1 MAKIRNKRNEKRV
14 KLYKKVRNVSSWGT
28 LGVLLF
34 LNVLFIVA
42 ALYIAGFNIQYFFET
57 KLAENYTELEHV
69 AKLYEAG
76 RENEAFLKYIESGSI
91 EFIVRDKSGNVIY
104 QKGENTCAE
113 KGGLIGYEN
122 STKFLFIYPDTRL
135 GVIKPGKNEGIDP
148 DLISFFDY
156 LKKQNADLIK
166 DEKKKDKDKEENKN
180 AVKKVDLPY
189 WVRIDNIS
197 DSYEFI
203 GKAYFSYNERDAIL
217 LIEILLASTL
227 IVGVAFIVLIVFMI
241 RSIIN
246 FRRVVR
252 LFYTDPVTGGH
263 NWIWFVMGGDEKLLK
278 RKFRKFSFA
287 VVNLAFTNY
296 RNYCMCHSISEGEEV
311 LIKID
316 KSLNKQIRNDEM
328 CARASTDGFALLLFF
343 VDEQTLRKR
352 LQTMMDVLQN
362 VDKDHNFV
370 FQTGVDIIRPEVNS
384 AGKIVSRDVSIEKAY
399 NNACTAVTVQGET
412 DPAGVF
418 IFDDQLLQEQRW
430 YDTVQESQMKAVVNN
445 EFEVYYQPKYDPK
458 TLELKGAEALIRWNS
473 PEHGFVSPGRFIPIF
488 EKNGFITE
496 IDHYMISHVAAD
508 QKMWLDMGYHPGCV
522 SVNVSRAHFAEKDL
536 AIQIRDM
543 VNAAGCPHDLLEI
556 ELTESAF
563 FDDQN
568 AMIETI
574 KALKSFGF
582 KVSMDDFGAG
592 YSSLN
597 SLKDMPL
604 DVLKLDAGF
613 FRGDKA
619 GDRGGIVVAET
630 IKLAKSLHM
639 KTVAEG
645 VEEKEQVE
653 FLASQGCDMIQGY
666 YFAKPMPK
674 SDYMQQLAGL
684 AGAAVA
690 APAQPAQ
697 TAPAPAQ
704 PVAPCVPQPQTVP
717 VQQVQPVA
725 QPVQPV
731 IQPMQTIVQ
740 EVEIAPAQQPVEP
753 VQPVVPQPQEPTQP
767 QQ

>member
-1 MAKIRNKRNEKRV
+1 MARIRNKRNEKRV
-14 KLYKKVRNVSSWGT
+14 KLYRKVRNVSSWGT
-28 LGVLLF
+28 LCVLLF

-122 STKFLFIYPDTRL
+122 STKFIFIYPDTRL

-148 DLISFFDY
+148 DLISLFDY
-156 LKKQNADLIK
+156 LKTQNADLIN
-166 DEKKKDKDKEENKN
+166 DEEKKDKDKEEVKN
-180 AVKKVDLPY
+180 SVKKVDLPY

-203 GKAYFSYNERDAIL
+203 GKAYFSYNARDAIL

-278 RKFRKFSFA
+278 RKFRKYSFA
-287 VVNLAFTNY
+287 VVNLVFTNY

-418 IFDDQLLQEQRW
+418 IFDDRLLQEQRW

-630 IKLAKSLHM
+630 IKLAKRLHM

-690 APAQPAQ
+690 APAAPIQ

-704 PVAPCVPQPQTVP
+704 PVA
-717 VQQVQPVA
+717 
-725 QPVQPV
+725 QPV
-731 IQPMQTIVQ
+731 IQPMQTIVP
-740 EVEIAPAQQPVEP
+740 EMPPAAPVEP
-753 VQPVVPQPQEPTQP
+753 AAPQPQPGQPAAPQP
-767 QQ
+767 Q